1 MADSARA
8 LECAPC
14 LVLFRN
20 IHMVGRDAKK
30 DEPRLAAAFLS
41 LMSYISQHNKKSAVD
56 FPIMVVAT
64 APKQAAIPAQ
74 VAMEMLHVVEMAT
87 PTETQRLVM
96 LRGLA
101 RDYLTSPSVPWTQL
115 ARLTAGFVLGD
126 VVSLLSRASNFAT
139 TAAFDQLSV
148 FPLPLSSLFLH
159 HPLCRCLCESSLY
172 LSSPA
177 CSGPRAELEMA
188 GGWQYPSLISWWP
201 SASSMQLTP
210 MPSELQKS
218 QMFAGRMLGGWL
230 RQNKRSWMPS
240 SCLWRTLTSS
250 ARVCGGQEFFS
261 MGPRGQGKPCSLRLL
276 PPNVAFI
283 S

>member
-139 TAAFDQLSV
+139 TAAFDQ
-148 FPLPLSSLFLH
+148 F
-159 HPLCRCLCESSLY
+159 
-172 LSSPA
+172 
-177 CSGPRAELEMA
+177 GPRAELEMA